1 MCSHKVL
8 VHNTS
13 GYVIRCKACESF
25 QVAFGTTVFN
35 LSTENYQCF
44 YNQVCRFSREGLA
57 REYADQKRTHLQLP
71 CKSVMLA
78 VNHQE
83 LQQLETMLEESLVM
97 NELEQLLDIHNMN
110 QQDDL

>member
-13 GYVIRCKACESF
+13 GYVIRCNACESF
-25 QVAFGTTVFN
+25 QVAFGTIVFN
-35 LSTENYQCF
+35 LSTENYRCF
-44 YNQVCRFSREGLA
+44 YNQVRRFKQEGVA
-57 REYADQKRTHLQLP
+57 REYSGQKRTHLQLP

-83 LQQLETMLEESLVM
+83 LLQLETMLEESLVM
-97 NELEQLLDIHNMN
+97 NELDQLLDTHHMN
-110 QQDDL
+110 QEDDQ